1 MFERAILAGVVMLA
15 VALPG
20 GAQQGGDIEAQILYA
35 FHTEDR
41 HQLADLISGL
51 QARSGAGR
59 SDDSLRYHLAHAQY
73 RLGRL
78 LRAAHERLRPVMGL
92 RPVMPM
98 QPFRTASMS

>member
-59 SDDSLRYHLAHAQY
+59 SDCCARPMM
-73 RLGRL
+73 
-78 LRAAHERLRPVMGL
+78 RLRPVMGL